1 MILGSL
7 IFRHPYFSSLSTHKS
22 SLRMLP
28 QEPFTCQGQVGVSFP
43 AQCSV
48 PAVLLAVSMYFR
60 PFGAEVSAFKEKKL
74 KLVNEKKSCRR
85 IYFLNKLMNLDV
97 VMGCNYRLYTSN
109 GLWSFNNIRT
119 DPEVIEK
126 KVYQPRLYDVQDKKR
141 LMKHLEKEA
150 ELAARVKLV
159 DPGCPKTILFF
170 ITAIHSLYIY
180 AYIRLTGNPFLYL
193 DHPRVI
199 FPNLFFGLGLP
210 GTESVLLVPPENKCR
225 HMHDIEKVPKIEE

>member
-1 MILGSL
+1 MASCENEAFPMILGSL
-7 IFRHPYFSSLSTHKS
+7 IFRHPYFSSLSAHKS

-28 QEPFTCQGQVGVSFP
+28 QEPLTCQGQVGVSFP

-85 IYFLNKLMNLDV
+85 IYFLEWIDEPWCSDGL
-97 VMGCNYRLYTSN
+97 YRLYTSN

-119 DPEVIEK
+119 DPEVTEK
-126 KVYQPRLYDVQDKKR
+126 KVYQPRLYDGQDKKR

-150 ELAARVKLV
+150 ELAAIVKLV
-159 DPGCPKTILFF
+159 DPGCPKTYFF
-170 ITAIHSLYIY
+170 HHSHPQLIYVYI
-180 AYIRLTGNPFLYL
+180 
-193 DHPRVI
+193 
-199 FPNLFFGLGLP
+199 
-210 GTESVLLVPPENKCR
+210 
-225 HMHDIEKVPKIEE
+225 